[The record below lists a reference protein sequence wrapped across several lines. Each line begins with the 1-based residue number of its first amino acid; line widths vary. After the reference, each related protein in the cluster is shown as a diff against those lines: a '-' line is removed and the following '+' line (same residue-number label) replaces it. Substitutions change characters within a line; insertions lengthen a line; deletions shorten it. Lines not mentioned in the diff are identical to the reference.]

1 MKYALSIILFVGLF
15 ASPLYAY
22 LIYLDRHLEVVGL
35 TVAPDTDFLGR
46 DVMAFSGE
54 IRNTHDVYGIQLI
67 EVYVV
72 LKKEGKIIERSWVYD
87 DDDGMVPDSEGYD
100 TLLPG
105 ATTSFRVWTLH
116 LLDEYDEYYVR
127 AQGIVAKPHREEVW
141 EIDYQEFDFGQIENW
156 NPRTGFEYDI
166 LDHASVG
173 CYDSDYSSYCLGELV
188 NKTNADFVT
197 GAIVLKLFDAEGEH
211 IGWAGGSYKL
221 WPTLSAYGR
230 LDFRGDIQWRFPGRD
245 YAAPD
250 IVGWELDPEYT
261 GFQPYRLV
269 EPAEAVPTV
278 IETQTWGTI
287 KDMHR

>member
-105 ATTSFRVWTLH
+105 ATTSFRVCREPRH
-116 LLDEYDEYYVR
+116 L
-127 AQGIVAKPHREEVW
+127 
-141 EIDYQEFDFGQIENW
+141 FGCGPCICSMS
-156 NPRTGFEYDI
+156 TT
-166 LDHASVG
+166 STM
-173 CYDSDYSSYCLGELV
+173 C
-188 NKTNADFVT
+188 
-197 GAIVLKLFDAEGEH
+197 VLKG
-211 IGWAGGSYKL
+211 
-221 WPTLSAYGR
+221 
-230 LDFRGDIQWRFPGRD
+230 
-245 YAAPD
+245 
-250 IVGWELDPEYT
+250 
-261 GFQPYRLV
+261 
-269 EPAEAVPTV
+269 
-278 IETQTWGTI
+278 
-287 KDMHR
+287 